1 MNFSRMTTNLQT
13 EITPGGL
20 LSPDRILIV
29 NGPVAKKALISRLVQ
44 AACRGLAVNT
54 DDVTAQVL
62 KHEETFGFALETG
75 LAIPHARV
83 EELDA
88 FYAALAVLHSPL
100 TDEPNPQAPTRVLFL
115 FLSPGCPAFFKQH
128 LRLLASLAQ
137 TFRPELVEEI
147 SQLQDSGLIAQK
159 ITQQNMVK

>member
-1 MNFSRMTTNLQT
+1 MTVTLQT
-13 EITPGGL
+13 EITPGNL
-20 LSPDRILIV
+20 LNPDKILIV
-29 NGPVAKKALISRLVQ
+29 HNPTDKKSLIARLVQ
-44 AACRGLAVNT
+44 VACQGLALNT
-54 DDVTAQVL
+54 DDVTSQVL

-75 LAIPHARV
+75 LAIPHARL

-88 FYAALAVLHSPL
+88 FCAALAVLHSPL
-100 TDEPNPQAPTRVLFL
+100 SDEPNPSAPTRVLFL

-147 SQLQDSGLIAQK
+147 SQLQDPGLVLQK